1 MAKAVDLSRLIP
13 LAIDLKPSDVEL
25 PLGQFQAQPATKEGM
40 RAVVLSLNS
49 ALGEE
54 ALADE
59 LLHTAFDV
67 WWPRLETQLA
77 AIESQTTAAA
87 PTRTD
92 RELLEETLNT
102 VRAFARTIDQRSSGR
117 MRSDEWLRG
126 QVLAAALR
134 NLPDVER
141 RILTQRFGLEG
152 DPPQTLEAIGR
163 SLSMSRERVRQ
174 IEGQALARLAVL
186 SVIDDV
192 LADSEDA
199 ESHFRVPPSR

>member
-1 MAKAVDLSRLIP
+1 
-13 LAIDLKPSDVEL
+13 
-25 PLGQFQAQPATKEGM
+25 
-40 RAVVLSLNS
+40 
-49 ALGEE
+49 
-54 ALADE
+54 
-59 LLHTAFDV
+59 
-67 WWPRLETQLA
+67 
-77 AIESQTTAAA
+77 
-87 PTRTD
+87 
-92 RELLEETLNT
+92 
-102 VRAFARTIDQRSSGR
+102 

-152 DPPQTLEAIGR
+152 DAPQTLEAIGR

-199 ESHFRVPPSR
+199 ESPFRVPPSRL